1 MFCTQKPISRVSY
14 LIMTDATLFTLQL
27 KGSHRVPV
35 LICARSFAISTL
47 KPSMARASDEK
58 RGEKFGCEKKLE
70 KNGLGKIWL
79 GKLDVY
85 IHIFVG
91 VIFHLVPQHLSFGK
105 LKCRI
110 QSVMSSKLSWWL
122 EWAPIQVQ
130 ACHIKWDPRH
140 RKSDP
145 TRLNFPCPS

>member
-58 RGEKFGCEKKLE
+58 RGGEIWVRKKA
-70 KNGLGKIWL
+70 GKKWL
-79 GKLDVY
+79 GKNLA
-85 IHIFVG
+85 
-91 VIFHLVPQHLSFGK
+91 
-105 LKCRI
+105 
-110 QSVMSSKLSWWL
+110 W
-122 EWAPIQVQ
+122 E
-130 ACHIKWDPRH
+130 
-140 RKSDP
+140 
-145 TRLNFPCPS
+145 T